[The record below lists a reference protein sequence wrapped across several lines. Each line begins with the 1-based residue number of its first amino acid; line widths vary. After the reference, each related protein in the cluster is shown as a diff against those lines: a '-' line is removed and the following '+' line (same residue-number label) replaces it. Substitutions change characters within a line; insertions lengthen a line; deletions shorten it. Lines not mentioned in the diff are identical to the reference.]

1 MNPFIKFNRGI
12 LRLPNPVRLWLLL
25 LMAVNLVVPV
35 IYLQRSEAQ
44 VVVLT
49 FIASFVLMVLI
60 TEVSGFTRL
69 LGLGHV
75 LWIPLVFFLISRL
88 DLVPA
93 GGPYRVWIVSVVVL
107 NSISLVLDFVDVLR
121 FSRGE
126 RSEVVSFE

>member
-44 VVVLT
+44 VVLLT

-60 TEVSGFTRL
+60 TGVSGFTRL

-93 GGPYRVWIVSVVVL
+93 GGPYRVWIVSVIVL
-107 NSISLVLDFVDVLR
+107 NSTSLVLDFVDVLR

>member
-25 LMAVNLVVPV
+25 LMAVNLVAPA

-44 VVVLT
+44 VVLLT

-60 TEVSGFTRL
+60 TGVSGFTRL

-75 LWIPLVFFLISRL
+75 FWIPLVFFLIGRL

-93 GGPYRVWIVSVVVL
+93 GGPYRVWIVSVIVL
-107 NSISLVLDFVDVLR
+107 NSTSLVLDFVDVLR

>member
-1 MNPFIKFNRGI
+1 
-12 LRLPNPVRLWLLL
+12 
-25 LMAVNLVVPV
+25 MAVNLVVPV
-35 IYLQRSEAQ
+35 IYLQRSEAR
-44 VVVLT
+44 VVLLT

-60 TEVSGFTRL
+60 TGVSGFTRL

-93 GGPYRVWIVSVVVL
+93 GGLYRVWIVSVIVL
-107 NSISLVLDFVDVLR
+107 NSTSLVLDFVDVLR

>member
-44 VVVLT
+44 VVLLT
-49 FIASFVLMVLI
+49 FIASFMLMILI
-60 TEVSGFTRL
+60 TGVNGFTRL

-93 GGPYRVWIVSVVVL
+93 GGPYRVWIVSVIVL
-107 NSISLVLDFVDVLR
+107 NSTSLVLDFVDVLR